1 MILLSGQDKADDIKW
16 MKGRNRMKKEN
27 WLKILLGYASP
38 CRGKMAASVI
48 CAVISVAGGFVPYL
62 GVYWILKLFIE
73 EEAELWKIVFLG
85 FICMA
90 GYLVKILFYGI
101 STVLSHVSAYTIL
114 ERLRL
119 EISERLLHAPLGS
132 VLAKPIGH
140 MKNTIVDRVEDIE
153 PPLAHMIPELSS
165 NMLLPAVVIVS
176 LFVIDWRMGLA
187 SLVTIPIAVIPMAAG
202 MKTFNKNYAAY
213 MAANDH
219 VNSVIVEY
227 VEGIE
232 VVKAFNQ
239 TSGSYEKFAGAV
251 TAFRNFTMA
260 WFQSTWVPMNLTFSI
275 LPTTLLGTLPA
286 GIALYLKGELEPAEI
301 ALCFMLVLGIISPLM
316 KATQFINEM
325 KSMEY
330 AVKDAKELLHIA
342 QLAEAGETEKTK
354 SSQIVLEHVS
364 FSYTGEKEQEV
375 LHDMNLT
382 LPEGSF
388 TALVGPSGGGKST
401 VARLI
406 ARFWDVSEGQIKI
419 GDTDIR
425 EMSLRQLAQSV
436 SFVTQDNFLFDCS
449 LKENIR
455 LGNPKADDREV
466 FAAAK
471 AAMCEEFIGRLEK
484 GWDTPAGEAG
494 KQLSGGE
501 RQRIAI
507 ARAILKNAPIVILDE
522 ATAFT
527 DPENEDKIQSSV
539 MALSQGK
546 TLLVIAH
553 RLSTIQNADQI
564 AVLEK
569 GRLIDIGTQKEL
581 LERCSLYQKM
591 WQAHIGA
598 QGWAVGNGKRKEEK
612 HYV

>member
-1 MILLSGQDKADDIKW
+1 
-16 MKGRNRMKKEN
+16 
-27 WLKILLGYASP
+27 
-38 CRGKMAASVI
+38 
-48 CAVISVAGGFVPYL
+48 
-62 GVYWILKLFIE
+62 
-73 EEAELWKIVFLG
+73 
-85 FICMA
+85 
-90 GYLVKILFYGI
+90 
-101 STVLSHVSAYTIL
+101 
-114 ERLRL
+114 
-119 EISERLLHAPLGS
+119 
-132 VLAKPIGH
+132 
-140 MKNTIVDRVEDIE
+140 
-153 PPLAHMIPELSS
+153 
-165 NMLLPAVVIVS
+165 
-176 LFVIDWRMGLA
+176 
-187 SLVTIPIAVIPMAAG
+187 
-202 MKTFNKNYAAY
+202 
-213 MAANDH
+213 
-219 VNSVIVEY
+219 
-227 VEGIE
+227 
-232 VVKAFNQ
+232 
-239 TSGSYEKFAGAV
+239 
-251 TAFRNFTMA
+251 
-260 WFQSTWVPMNLTFSI
+260 MNLTFSI

-342 QLAEAGETEKTK
+342 QLAEVEETEKTK
-354 SSQIVLEHVS
+354 SSQVVLEHVS

-471 AAMCEEFIGRLEK
+471 AAMCEEFIERLEK

-527 DPENEDKIQSSV
+527 DPENEDKIQSSI

-581 LERCSLYQKM
+581 LKRCSLYQKM

-598 QGWAVGNGKRKEEK
+598 QGWAVGNGKEEK